1 MPWQLETIQTPS
13 TTLAVLLM
21 LVRCE
26 PMTAEWTSDG
36 GVGCDP
42 GEDGSPDGGQ
52 CGLWRRAGLGHFFP
66 LRQVGETEVLE
77 EGEGDHDQN
86 RVMVQAVPTA
96 SLEVIETEFLLH
108 LLVPLF
114 HRPSQ
119 EPLKR

>member
-1 MPWQLETIQTPS
+1 MG
-13 TTLAVLLM
+13 V
-21 LVRCE
+21 
-26 PMTAEWTSDG
+26 SDAIRARMARRMAG
-36 GVGCDP
+36 SVGC
-42 GEDGSPDGGQ
+42 GG
-52 CGLWRRAGLGHFFP
+52 GPVSVIFSP